1 MSRSYKKTPRCGDTK
16 NKFIKKY
23 ANRVFRRQKLT
34 SDLQHCSYKKNY
46 CSWDICDYDEVGTSF
61 EKFWSRRVDS
71 WHKWYRYKPFNEPF
85 PNREEAY
92 KEWMR
97 WYKRK

>member
-23 ANRVFRRQKLT
+23 ANRVLRRQKLT
-34 SDLQHCSYKKNY
+34 SDLQHNSYKKNY
-46 CSWDICDYDEVGTSF
+46 CSYDICDYDEVGTSF
-61 EKFWSRRVDS
+61 ETFWSRRVNS
-71 WHKWYRYKPFNEPF
+71 WHNWFHRYEPF